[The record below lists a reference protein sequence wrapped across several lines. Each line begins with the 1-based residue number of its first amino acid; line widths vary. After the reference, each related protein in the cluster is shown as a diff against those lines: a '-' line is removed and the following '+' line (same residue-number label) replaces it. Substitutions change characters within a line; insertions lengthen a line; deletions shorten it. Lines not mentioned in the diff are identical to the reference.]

1 MPKDFHMTKMVE
13 FSDTDAAA
21 VVHFS
26 TYFRYMEEAEC
37 AFMRSL
43 GFSAIMMHRKPKMAW
58 PRTSA
63 TCEYFRPCRFEEE
76 IDIRLRIL
84 EMGEKHMVYEY
95 FFTRAG
101 KKIAR
106 GETRVV
112 CCEFGDGKLKS
123 VPMPAEI
130 AKPVREYLHSEEPSA
145 EK

>member
-1 MPKDFHMTKMVE
+1 MAKDFHMTKMVE

-43 GFSAIMMHRKPKMAW
+43 GFSAIMMNREPKMAW
-58 PRTSA
+58 PRTKA
-63 TCEYFRPCRFEEE
+63 TCEYFRPCRFEE
-76 IDIRLRIL
+76 ILDIRLRIL
-84 EMGEKHMVYEY
+84 EMGDKHMVYEY
-95 FFTRAG
+95 FFTREG

-112 CCEFGDGKLKS
+112 CCEFGGGKLKS

-130 AKPVREYLHSEEPSA
+130 ADAIKDYVHPGEPSA
-145 EK
+145 K